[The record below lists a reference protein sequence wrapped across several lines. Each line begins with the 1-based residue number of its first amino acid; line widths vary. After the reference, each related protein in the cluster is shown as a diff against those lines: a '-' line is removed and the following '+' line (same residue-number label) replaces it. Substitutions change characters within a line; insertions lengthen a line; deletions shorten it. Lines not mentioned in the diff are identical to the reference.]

1 MYRRFDKRLN
11 VLMNIIQPGE
21 HFVISGQG
29 KGIGTVLGSCI
40 AVCLFDPST
49 CIGGMNH
56 FMLPGDVRNEEIFN
70 SRSGR
75 YGMFAMERL
84 INDMMKNGASRER
97 LKAKIFGGGNVI
109 NFRKSDGDIPTV
121 NISFAK
127 MYLSFEE
134 IPIVASD
141 VGGSVGRKIIFLPE
155 YNGRVLMKKLKSFS
169 SKDYV
174 DKEKQYKATVFKKR
188 KRDAAGGV
196 TLFKK
201 K

>member
-11 VLMNIIQPGE
+11 VLMSIIQPGE
-21 HFVISGQG
+21 HFVVSEHG

-49 CIGGMNH
+49 GIGGMNH

-75 YGMFAMERL
+75 YGMFAMEKL
-84 INDMMKNGASRER
+84 INDMMKKGASRER

-109 NFRKSDGDIPTV
+109 DFRKSDGDIPTV
-121 NISFAK
+121 NINFAK

-141 VGGSVGRKIIFLPE
+141 VGGTTGRKIIFLPE

-174 DKEKQYKATVFKKR
+174 NKEKQYKATVFKKK

-196 TLFKK
+196 TLFSKK
-201 K
+201 